1 MNLILASSWSITAS
15 PRLMFADRNEGGV
28 DNCDEIIM
36 SHFLPYE
43 SEPCLFSLKWWRS
56 GFGHNSGLIPQVQS
70 ACRPFVQYRNYSH
83 QSNHRGAVCPQLF
96 RPPPRPPSLPYPH
109 LIPKTKKNIQSKL
122 SAMRDKNCIAARVS
136 NDAWT
141 KPCSMIRL

>member
-36 SHFLPYE
+36 SHFLPHE
-43 SEPCLFSLKWWRS
+43 PEPCLFSLKWWRS
-56 GFGHNSGLIPQVQS
+56 GFGTTLVSFPRFSRHVDLLNSIETTLIKVTTEMLS
-70 ACRPFVQYRNYSH
+70 ALDCFVLLLVH
-83 QSNHRGAVCPQLF
+83 LLF
-96 RPPPRPPSLPYPH
+96 L
-109 LIPKTKKNIQSKL
+109 LLTPKTKKNIQSKL
-122 SAMRDKNCIAARVS
+122 SAMRDKNCTAARVS

-141 KPCSMIRL
+141 KPCSMIRR

>member
-43 SEPCLFSLKWWRS
+43 PGPCLFSLKWWRS
-56 GFGHNSGLIPQVQS
+56 GFGTTLVSSSWFSRHVDLLYSIETTLIKVTTEMLS
-70 ACRPFVQYRNYSH
+70 ALDCFVLLLVH
-83 QSNHRGAVCPQLF
+83 LLF
-96 RPPPRPPSLPYPH
+96 LILI

-122 SAMRDKNCIAARVS
+122 SAMRDKNCFAARVS